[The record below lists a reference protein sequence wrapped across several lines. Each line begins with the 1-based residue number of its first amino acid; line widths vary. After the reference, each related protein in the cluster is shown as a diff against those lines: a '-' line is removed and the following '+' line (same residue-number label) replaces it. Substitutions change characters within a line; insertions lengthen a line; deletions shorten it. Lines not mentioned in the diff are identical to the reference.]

1 MVANRPL
8 LSSCRSVI
16 WCQNYG
22 AETRICENS
31 LSLVKRIKCS
41 GGRNERKFLKFIV
54 GDGMSKQSKFLVLE
68 ICPELFVISLPST
81 AFCSLWQ
88 KMLLWCALLLQLPCI
103 NQKVMLLCFF
113 SSLCCHHLAECLYP
127 ANDFCHSPTVNF
139 DKFSLI
145 FTTMVL
151 NSLDGWK
158 RLHT

>member
-22 AETRICENS
+22 AGTRICENS

-88 KMLLWCALLLQLPCI
+88 KMLLWSALLLQLPCI
-103 NQKVMLLCFF
+103 NQKVMPFF
-113 SSLCCHHLAECLYP
+113 SSLCCHNLAECLYP
-127 ANDFCHSPTVNF
+127 ANDYLLSHSEF
-139 DKFSLI
+139 WQIFSH
-145 FTTMVL
+145 FHHHGT
-151 NSLDGWK
+151 
-158 RLHT
+158 

>member
-1 MVANRPL
+1 MVANSPL

-22 AETRICENS
+22 AGTRICENS

-88 KMLLWCALLLQLPCI
+88 KMLLWSALLLQLPCI
-103 NQKVMLLCFF
+103 NQKVMLFF
-113 SSLCCHHLAECLYP
+113 SLSLLPSLSWMPLSCKWFFTLPQWILQIFSHFHH
-127 ANDFCHSPTVNF
+127 HGT
-139 DKFSLI
+139 
-145 FTTMVL
+145 
-151 NSLDGWK
+151 
-158 RLHT
+158 

>member
-22 AETRICENS
+22 AGTRICENS

-88 KMLLWCALLLQLPCI
+88 KMLLWSALLLHVPCI
-103 NQKVMLLCFF
+103 NQKVMLFF
-113 SSLCCHHLAECLYP
+113 FPSLCCHHLAECLYP
-127 ANDFCHSPTVNF
+127 ANDFSLSHSEF
-139 DKFSLI
+139 WQIFSH
-145 FTTMVL
+145 FHHHGT
-151 NSLDGWK
+151 
-158 RLHT
+158 

>member
-1 MVANRPL
+1 MVFFFYNWWLPSEFLQVSDLVPKLR
-8 LSSCRSVI
+8 CRDKNMWKFTLI
-16 WCQNYG
+16 G
-22 AETRICENS
+22 
-31 LSLVKRIKCS
+31 KRIKCS

-88 KMLLWCALLLQLPCI
+88 KMLLWSALLLQLPCI

-127 ANDFCHSPTVNF
+127 ANDFSLSHSEF
-139 DKFSLI
+139 WQIFSH
-145 FTTMVL
+145 FHHHGT
-151 NSLDGWK
+151 
-158 RLHT
+158 